1 MIDTDSTI
9 CIPPDGLVV
18 SDDRAHRDAT
28 TEEWTFS
35 WWSADAAMAGF
46 TMYRLNAGKPAWYCW
61 GLSREG
67 EPLVQVV
74 ECGITRRADPMIAKA
89 EAFWAEYTCESAFEQ
104 WTVGNETYAVELD
117 DPAEG
122 LGRGYGNAVPI
133 ASDLE
138 WYATERATPIDNG
151 YSQIGVLM
159 GDIETVN
166 GVVTVPEVVSVR
178 THRWTTATSTLPPLF
193 EHHALA
199 HLRRR
204 VAFRF
209 DDETVMDL
217 VLTRTGWMCRPL

>member
-1 MIDTDSTI
+1 MIDSNSTI
-9 CIPPDGLVV
+9 SRPPDGLFVA
-18 SDDRAHRDAT
+18 DDRVHADAEM
-28 TEEWTFS
+28 EEWTFS
-35 WWSADAAMAGF
+35 WWSSDASMAGF
-46 TMYRLNAGKPAWYCW
+46 TMYRLIAGKPAWYCW

-74 ECGITRRADPMIAKA
+74 ECDITRRADPMIAKA

-122 LGRGYGNAVPI
+122 LGRSYGNAVPI

-138 WYATERATPIDNG
+138 WYATERATLIENG
-151 YSQIGVLM
+151 YSQAGVLM

-178 THRWTTATSTLPPLF
+178 THRWTMATALPPLF
-193 EHHALA
+193 ERHAFA

-209 DDETVMDL
+209 EDETVMDL
-217 VLTRTGWMCRPL
+217 VLTPTGWMRRLS